1 MNIDWL
7 TFLLKLLLVPTFIG
21 LVSLAGRR
29 WGTTVSGWLIG
40 LPLSSG
46 PVAFILALEQ
56 GMEFASKAS
65 QGIMLGIVSVYAFCV
80 AYSWVAIRR
89 GWLESTLTGAVAFF
103 VATFTLNMISLS
115 FWVETTI
122 AVLALVASLYLLP
135 RVGSDRMGPE
145 LTRWE
150 LPLRMA
156 SATVLVFLITG
167 LATLLGPQLTGLL
180 TPFPIYVTTMGVFT
194 HRSQGGEE
202 TVKLIRGVI
211 IGTFT
216 FIIFFLI
223 LSSSLV
229 SLGLGFSFLAAI
241 AASLLI
247 HLSSLQLLK
256 PNKRFFRLLR
266 VAHSPDRQ
274 AFYDKGV

>member
-21 LVSLAGRR
+21 FVSLAGRR

-56 GMEFASKAS
+56 GLEFASKAS
-65 QGIMLGIVSVYAFCV
+65 QAIMLGIVSVFAFCV
-80 AYSWVAIRR
+80 AYSWLAIRR
-89 GWLESTLTGAVAFF
+89 GWVESTLAGAIAFF
-103 VATFTLNMISLS
+103 AATFILNAFSVSL
-115 FWVETTI
+115 WVET
-122 AVLALVASLYLLP
+122 ALAILSLLASLYLLP
-135 RVGSDRMGPE
+135 RVGSDHPPPE

-156 SATVLVFLITG
+156 AATVLVFLITG

-194 HRSQGGEE
+194 HRSQGGKE

-216 FIIFFLI
+216 FIVFFLI
-223 LSSSLV
+223 LSSTLV
-229 SLGLGFSFLAAI
+229 PFGLGFSFLAAI

-247 HLSSLQLLK
+247 HLTSLQLLRSSNRTLK
-256 PNKRFFRLLR
+256 P
-266 VAHSPDRQ
+266 P
-274 AFYDKGV
+274 

>member
-29 WGTTVSGWLIG
+29 WGATVSGWLIG

-56 GMEFASKAS
+56 GMGFASKAS
-65 QGIMLGIVSVYAFCV
+65 QAIMLGIVSVFAFCV

-89 GWLESTLTGAVAFF
+89 GWVESTLVGATAFF
-103 VATFTLNMISLS
+103 AATFILNMLSLS
-115 FWVETTI
+115 LWVETAFAI
-122 AVLALVASLYLLP
+122 LALLASLYLLP
-135 RVGSDRMGPE
+135 RVGSDRSAPE

-156 SATVLVFLITG
+156 AATALVFLITG
-167 LATLLGPQLTGLL
+167 LASLLGPQLTGLL

-202 TVKLIRGVI
+202 TVKLIRGVT

-223 LSSSLV
+223 LSSTLV
-229 SLGLGFSFLAAI
+229 ALGLGFSFLAAI

-247 HLSSLQLLK
+247 HSASLQLLRPKGRTLK
-256 PNKRFFRLLR
+256 PL
-266 VAHSPDRQ
+266 
-274 AFYDKGV
+274 